1 MQMGA
6 RQAESAPEPQTAAAV
21 RHRVRTTGPTSSSDP
36 KFPILFALFLEI
48 GRFPD
53 LNLDINELMSDLKSD
68 VSFC

>member
-6 RQAESAPEPQTAAAV
+6 RQAESAPEPQSAAAV
-21 RHRVRTTGPTSSSDP
+21 RHRGRTTGPTSSSDP
-36 KFPILFALFLEI
+36 KFPIFFALFFEI

-53 LNLDINELMSDLKSD
+53 FNLNINELMSDLKSD